1 MQSTQPDASAMFA
14 THFASCGY
22 DDIDPA
28 AIEIARKSLLDTL
41 GVSIAAS
48 GLDPDAARL
57 AEIALAFPS
66 DRGCRIIG
74 FPGRVAAP
82 AAAWVNGGLGHLLDF
97 DDIGYDSFTH
107 PSGAVLA
114 TVLAA
119 AEHVGNVSGKEL
131 LASLALG
138 QDMVIRLS
146 LSLDWTSVSKMP
158 WLPFPLAGCFASAAA
173 AARILRLDQRGV
185 QSAISIALAH
195 ASGAGEL
202 MHGSLRCLYN
212 SWAAQGGLLAA
223 LMARAGVQGPSHP
236 LEGPRGFFAVY
247 WNGAY
252 DRQPLLNGLGTRFE
266 NIGTGF
272 KPWPS
277 CSVTHPSIDATLS
290 LRKEHAI
297 EPAHIEKIVVRVSEA
312 AALQTEPLEQKRRPS
327 TSADA
332 KFSVPFC
339 VALAACRGAVLLD
352 DFKLDA
358 LRDPTVLTLADRVW
372 IESDRSLKAFRGVDP
387 SVVEITLR
395 DGRSVTR
402 RIDIVLGHHRNP
414 ISFEA
419 VADKFS
425 ACARHSRTLISAE
438 RVQDV
443 VDTVERIEAL
453 PDVRALMDIVCE

>member
-1 MQSTQPDASAMFA
+1 MQHTQSDASAAFA

-22 DDIDPA
+22 EDIDPA
-28 AIEIARKSLLDTL
+28 AIDIARKSLLDTL
-41 GVSIAAS
+41 GVSLAAS
-48 GLDPDAARL
+48 GLDPDAGRL
-57 AEIALAFPS
+57 AEIALAFPAPT
-66 DRGCRIIG
+66 GCRIIG

-82 AAAWVNGGLGHLLDF
+82 TAAWVNGGLGHMLDF

-107 PSGAVLA
+107 PSSAVLA
-114 TVLAA
+114 AVLAA
-119 AEHVGNVSGKEL
+119 AEYVGNVSGKEL

-146 LSLDWTSVSKMP
+146 LSLVWTSVTKMP
-158 WLPFPLAGCFASAAA
+158 WLPFPLVGCFASAAA
-173 AARILRLDQRGV
+173 AARILGLDQAGI

-223 LMARAGVQGPSHP
+223 LMARAGVQGPSRP

-252 DRQPLLNGLGTRFE
+252 DREPLLTQLGVRFE
-266 NIGTGF
+266 NVGTGF

-290 LRKEHAI
+290 LRQEHEI
-297 EPAHIEKIVVRVSEA
+297 DPARIEKITVRVSEA
-312 AALQTEPLEQKRRPS
+312 AALQSEPLEQKRRPA

-332 KFSVPFC
+332 KFSIPFC
-339 VALAACRGAVLLD
+339 VAVAASRGMVLLD
-352 DFKLDA
+352 DFKVDA
-358 LRDPTVLTLADRVW
+358 LGDPNVMSLAERVW
-372 IESDRSLKAFRGVDP
+372 IEKDNSLKAFRGVDP
-387 SVVEITLR
+387 SIVEVTLR
-395 DGRSVTR
+395 DGSRATR
-402 RIDIVLGHHRNP
+402 RVDIVRGHHRNP
-414 ISFEA
+414 MSYQN

-425 ACARHSRTLISAE
+425 SCARHSRTLMSAE
-438 RVQDV
+438 LVQSV
-443 VDTVERIEAL
+443 IDTVARIEAL
-453 PDVRALMDIVCE
+453 PDVSALMDFVDG